1 MSCQAKVTTE
11 WQRLIK
17 LLYRKMQF
25 ALAGFRPL
33 TEKQKQGVILEYWN
47 LCSNLK
53 SAC

>member
-33 TEKQKQGVILEYWN
+33 TEKQKQKQGVILEYWN
-47 LCSNLK
+47 LC
-53 SAC
+53 